1 MNSFDIVESSF
12 SSLNNSFKG
21 WLIPS
26 QIAQGFRL
34 GPLLFVKLWFQD
46 YWSAAKCWNKL
57 LRIFEE
63 NDAED
68 VVFDNHSDR
77 DDWRGDKVCRLVPRQ
92 RRDNAPPAPRRHLI
106 IDPRASAKHI
116 TSCKSQPSFFFVQ
129 LNRWVQGNAPQ
140 QWMAWKAGTPT
151 QKEIS
156 SPKFYLFTPTA
167 SVFFYPFSLFSIRFF
182 PPSLSIKIDWLRY
195 CNTMKYFS
203 PLSFYMHS
211 TRSFQPV
218 VLTCELWLNSW
229 YELRSLPIVDIIRRA
244 KAQEQTVKMYKK
256 GKEKQGSVKS
266 MEPWSSHCNRNSAN
280 RIKCCYC
287 AKRNRCK

>member
-12 SSLNNSFKG
+12 SSLENSFKG

-106 IDPRASAKHI
+106 IDPVPQPN
-116 TSCKSQPSFFFVQ
+116 TSRLVKANLRFFVQ

-156 SPKFYLFTPTA
+156 SPKFYLFTPPA
-167 SVFFYPFSLFSIRFF
+167 SVFSSFFLIFNSVFSTISLYQNWLTTVLQHNEIFFSFVFLHALHQIFSASCTYLWTMIELLVWAEK
-182 PPSLSIKIDWLRY
+182 PPY
-195 CNTMKYFS
+195 CWHHT
-203 PLSFYMHS
+203 
-211 TRSFQPV
+211 
-218 VLTCELWLNSW
+218 
-229 YELRSLPIVDIIRRA
+229 
-244 KAQEQTVKMYKK
+244 
-256 GKEKQGSVKS
+256 
-266 MEPWSSHCNRNSAN
+266 SS
-280 RIKCCYC
+280 
-287 AKRNRCK
+287 